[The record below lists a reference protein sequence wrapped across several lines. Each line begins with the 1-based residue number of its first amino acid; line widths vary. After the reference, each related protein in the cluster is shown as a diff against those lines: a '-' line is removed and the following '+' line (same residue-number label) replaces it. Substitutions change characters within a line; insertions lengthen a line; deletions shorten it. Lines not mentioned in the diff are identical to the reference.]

1 MSMIPQSLQ
10 TTSSSASSAE
20 VVCLATAT
28 PSKQF
33 IIMLDIE
40 NEIKRVAKSM
50 KAPIPIGP
58 PLHQIK
64 KLIEV
69 LEERRRTQLKFTPE
83 RMKHWQENYNSLI
96 LARNQILNETPKA

>member
-1 MSMIPQSLQ
+1 MI
-10 TTSSSASSAE
+10 
-20 VVCLATAT
+20 
-28 PSKQF
+28 
-33 IIMLDIE
+33 DIE

-50 KAPIPIGP
+50 KTPIPIGQ

-83 RMKHWQENYNSLI
+83 RMKHWRENYNSLI
-96 LARNQILNETPKA
+96 LARNQILNETPNS